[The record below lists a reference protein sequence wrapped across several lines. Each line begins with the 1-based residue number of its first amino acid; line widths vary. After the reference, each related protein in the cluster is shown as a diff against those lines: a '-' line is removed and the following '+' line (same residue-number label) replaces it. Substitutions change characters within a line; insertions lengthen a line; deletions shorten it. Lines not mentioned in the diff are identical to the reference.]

1 MYYHSPMTVKQK
13 IFIPQEKLE
22 AWVNEGKMSFSDNV
36 VTTLSGEK
44 ASYKLIPAYKFLKLT
59 SGSEDAPDLLGTVK
73 TKDELKGL
81 NPDIFL
87 DSIIIG
93 DLAYEVET
101 GYIGNLEVAKEDDDI
116 TLLSKYILENL

>member
-1 MYYHSPMTVKQK
+1 MTIKKK

-22 AWVNEGKMSFSDNV
+22 AWVSEGKMSFSDNV

-73 TKDELKGL
+73 TKDELRDF

-101 GYIGNLEVAKEDDDI
+101 GYIGNLEDTKEDDDI